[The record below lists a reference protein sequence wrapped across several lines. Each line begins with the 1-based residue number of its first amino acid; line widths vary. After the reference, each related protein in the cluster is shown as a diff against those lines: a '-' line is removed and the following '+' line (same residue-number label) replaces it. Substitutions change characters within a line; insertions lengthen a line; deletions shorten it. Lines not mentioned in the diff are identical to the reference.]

1 MEYKH
6 KKVALLFSGLILLAN
21 GVSAFDISDPYG
33 VDGKVAAPDSYST
46 LTKEP
51 TIKKGMTLS
60 ELANFALHNN
70 PQTRAAWITA
80 LSKAQNIGVAN
91 AAYMPSIS
99 AAGSLDA
106 TKQNSKTSDL
116 YTNAKSGQISL
127 SYTIYDFGAREA
139 NLQNAKKILDAA
151 NASQNAQIQSLFLSV
166 TESYFALFGAKA
178 SLEAYI
184 EAEKTARESYEAALA
199 KYKAGTATPSD
210 KLQAMTAYSQAVL
223 NRQKAEGSLK
233 NSYADLANT
242 LGLDANTSL
251 EIAAPYTNIKEMEDL
266 GNIEEM
272 IFEAKKRR
280 PDLAAAA
287 AQIEAARAGV
297 EAAKSDG
304 RPTISLNGSTGYS
317 DTSLGAQTKNSSG
330 TLSINIPIF
339 SGFST
344 TYKVR
349 AAQMETRLK
358 ELEYAKLEKQ
368 VALQTYKAY
377 NNLKT
382 QATAVKSSKDLLAS
396 ADEALKA
403 ASGRYKA
410 GVGSILDLLT
420 AQSAYASARQQN
432 IDAVYNWYIMRAT
445 LLQSM
450 GRLAFSEIE
459 KIGNGN

>member
-1 MEYKH
+1 MTYKQ
-6 KKVALLFSGLILLAN
+6 KKAVLLFSGLILLTQ
-21 GVSAFDISDPYG
+21 GLSAFDISDPYG
-33 VDGKVAAPDSYST
+33 VDGKVSSPNSHTSVT
-46 LTKEP
+46 EEP
-51 TIKKGMTLS
+51 VIKKGMTLS
-60 ELANFALHNN
+60 ELANFALYNN

-80 LSKAQNIGVAN
+80 LSKAQNVGAAS
-91 AAYMPSIS
+91 AAYMPSLN
-99 AAGSLDA
+99 ATGSLDA

-116 YTNAKSGQISL
+116 YTNTKSGGASL
-127 SYTIYDFGAREA
+127 SYIVYDFGAREA

-184 EAEKTARESYEAALA
+184 EAEKTAKESYEAALA
-199 KYKAGTATPSD
+199 KYRAGTATPSD

-223 NRQKAEGSLK
+223 NRQKAEGNLK

-242 LGLDANTSL
+242 LGLDPNIKL
-251 EIAAPYTNIKEMEDL
+251 VIAAPSTDIKELDDFK
-266 GNIEEM
+266 NIEEM
-272 IFEAKKRR
+272 ISEAKKTR

-287 AQIEAARAGV
+287 AQIDAAKASV

-304 RPTISLNGSTGYS
+304 RPTISLNGYIGYS
-317 DTSLGAQTKNSSG
+317 DTSLGGQTKNSSG

-349 AAQMETRLK
+349 AAQMEERLK

-382 QATAVKSSKDLLAS
+382 QTTAVKSSKDLLAS

-450 GRLAFSEIE
+450 GKLAFSEIE

>member
-1 MEYKH
+1 MGH
-6 KKVALLFSGLILLAN
+6 RQKKAVLLFSGLILLTQ
-21 GVSAFDISDPYG
+21 GLSAFDISDPYG
-33 VDGKVAAPDSYST
+33 VDGKVSSLNSHT
-46 LTKEP
+46 SITKEP
-51 TIKKGMTLS
+51 IIKKGMTLS

-80 LSKAQNIGVAN
+80 LSKAQNVGVAN
-91 AAYMPSIS
+91 AAYMPSLS
-99 AAGSLDA
+99 AVGSLDGA
-106 TKQNSKTSDL
+106 KQNSKTSDL
-116 YTNAKSGQISL
+116 YTNTKSGGVSL
-127 SYTIYDFGAREA
+127 SYVVYDFGAREA
-139 NLQNAKKILDAA
+139 NLKNAKKIVDAA

-178 SLEAYI
+178 SLEAYV

-233 NSYADLANT
+233 NSYAELANT
-242 LGLDANTSL
+242 LGLDPNTEL
-251 EIAAPYTNIKEMEDL
+251 EIAAPSTNIKEFEDFK
-266 GNIEEM
+266 NIEEM
-272 IFEAKKRR
+272 ILEAKKAR

-287 AQIEAARAGV
+287 AQIEAAKASV
-297 EAAKSDG
+297 EAAKSDAK
-304 RPTISLNGSTGYS
+304 PTISLNGSTGYS
-317 DTSLGAQTKNSSG
+317 DTSLGGQTKNSSG
-330 TLSINIPIF
+330 MLSINIPIF

-358 ELEYAKLEKQ
+358 ELEYEKLEKQ

-382 QATAVKSSKDLLAS
+382 QTMAVKSSKDLLAS

-450 GRLAFSEIE
+450 GRLVFSEIE
-459 KIGNGN
+459 KIDNGN